1 MSVTASESTVP
12 PAVIVAGM
20 HRSGTSLAASIL
32 ADSGVHLG
40 DAVMGPGEGNPEGH
54 FEDLE
59 ILAFHRHILAANGLG
74 TDGFTAQR
82 EISVPPAVW
91 PESRRLVAARRS
103 RGLPWGWK
111 EPRTTLFLDH
121 WAEAVPE
128 ARFLL
133 LFRRPWEVVDSLF
146 RRGDLAFALH
156 PPLTIAVWRRYN
168 EAIRDFHERHP
179 DRCLLVETAQL
190 TADREWFA
198 SRLCEVFGVEAAGG
212 SSRFKPGLMV
222 EDPDSSRAGL
232 LAATDEEAFDL
243 YLDLRS
249 RAGSRSSLPALA
261 EARGQMASFALR
273 EWQRAAAAERR
284 AIDCQVR
291 ASETTAH
298 ANAQAAAH
306 AAALSEARAAAA
318 AELRASQGHLRDAND
333 LIVGLQAHT
342 ADRHAEIAELRRLL
356 EESRHEAVTLAA
368 RLAKEVQRRQEAL
381 LRAARS
387 PEPPAPISAPTSSA
401 PPPFAAA
408 TPRAWLRRFSREGR
422 RLGKQIERVIR
433 TSRDRI
439 LGRCG
444 SGRLVN

>member
-1 MSVTASESTVP
+1 MSLSASGRTVP

-32 ADSGVHLG
+32 ADAGVHLG
-40 DAVMGPGEGNPEGH
+40 DAVMGPGAGNPEGH

-59 ILAFHRHILAANGLG
+59 ILAFHRRVLAANGLG
-74 TDGFTAQR
+74 TDGFTAQQ

-91 PESRRLVAARRS
+91 PESRQLVAARRS

-111 EPRTTLFLDH
+111 EPRTTLFLDY
-121 WAEAVPE
+121 WAETVSE

-156 PPLTIAVWRRYN
+156 PPLTIAVWHRYN
-168 EAIRDFHERHP
+168 EAIRDFHERHS

-190 TADREWFA
+190 TANPEWFA
-198 SRLCEVFGVEAAGG
+198 ARLCEVLAVQATGG

-222 EDPDSSRAGL
+222 EDLDSSRAGL
-232 LAATDEEAFDL
+232 LAAIDDEAFDL

-249 RAGSRSSLPALA
+249 RAGSQSSLPALA
-261 EARGQMASFALR
+261 EVRGQITSSALR

-291 ASETTAH
+291 ATETA
-298 ANAQAAAH
+298 AQAAV
-306 AAALSEARAAAA
+306 LSEARAAAA
-318 AELRASQGHLRDAND
+318 EELLASQGRLRDAND
-333 LIVGLQAHT
+333 LIVGLKAHI

-356 EESRHEAVTLAA
+356 EEPRQEAVTLPARLADAVQQRQDERFPAA
-368 RLAKEVQRRQEAL
+368 RLSQ
-381 LRAARS
+381 
-387 PEPPAPISAPTSSA
+387 PPAPNSALPLS
-401 PPPFAAA
+401 AAA
-408 TPRAWLRRFSREGR
+408 RPPAWLRRINREGR

-433 TSRDRI
+433 NGRDRI
-439 LGRCG
+439 LGRYD
-444 SGRLVN
+444 SGRVMH